1 VNYATAKSIDASS
14 IPVIDIGGLNDG
26 STSGYRDIAAAF
38 LAAAQ
43 QTGFFYIGNHGVS
56 AELIDE
62 AFAVSADFFARSA
75 AEKDS
80 VHVSDRHRGFL
91 SVGQAKMQGS
101 VTRDLKE
108 SFIWGREFSREA
120 LLSLTD
126 NPLIGGN
133 QWPAFVPRMPRVLNA
148 YFERCLALG
157 QSLLRVF
164 AVTLDVDPEF
174 FAGSFD
180 FTISRGSTLF
190 YPPQP
195 PDLGGRQFGVAPH
208 TDYGCLT
215 LLYQDGTGGLQ
226 VLGADGNWIN
236 APPLEGT
243 FVVNVGD
250 LLARW
255 TNDRFRST
263 PHRVVNS
270 SGRPRQAL
278 AVFVDPNFST
288 PIVPVVRG
296 VETAKYGPTTC
307 GAHILSRFD
316 KSFAYRPDRS

>member
-1 VNYATAKSIDASS
+1 MNYATATSIDTSS

-26 STSGYRDIAAAF
+26 SISRYRDIAGAF

-43 QTGFFYIGNHGVS
+43 KIGFFYISNHGVS

-75 AEKDS
+75 AEKES
-80 VHVSDRHRGFL
+80 VRVSERHRGFL

-101 VTRDLKE
+101 PTKDLKE
-108 SFIWGREFSREA
+108 SFIWGREFPPDA

-126 NPLIGGN
+126 NPLIGMN
-133 QWPAFVPRMPRVLNA
+133 QWPAFVPRMKHVLNA
-148 YFERCLALG
+148 YFEQCVDLG
-157 QSLLRVF
+157 RSLLRVF
-164 AVTLDVDPEF
+164 AVTLDADPQF
-174 FAGSFD
+174 FSGSFD

-195 PDLGGRQFGVAPH
+195 PELGDRQFGVAPH

-236 APPLEGT
+236 ASPLTGT

-270 SGRPRQAL
+270 SGRARQSL

-288 PIVPVVRG
+288 PIVPVVTG
-296 VETAKYGPTTC
+296 AEAAKYSPTTC

-316 KSFAYRPDRS
+316 KSFAYRPGRS